1 MGESPWAVSGFESI
15 LANAGVADLMDYLV
29 ELCELALEFGLL
41 PHSNAGLLGARRSAA
56 LAAV

>member
-1 MGESPWAVSGFESI
+1 MGESPWAVFGFESI

-41 PHSNAGLLGARRSAA
+41 AP
-56 LAAV
+56 